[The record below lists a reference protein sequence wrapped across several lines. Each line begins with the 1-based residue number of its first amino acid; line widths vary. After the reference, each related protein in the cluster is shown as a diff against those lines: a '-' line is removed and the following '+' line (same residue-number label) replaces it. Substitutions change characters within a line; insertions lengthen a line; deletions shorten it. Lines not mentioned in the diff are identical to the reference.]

1 VVLSCVWCQIG
12 VNTLFGD
19 SAGTQ
24 GCLDLLKIGLQMA
37 SFKDHTDIS
46 ATNIIKPTLEAL
58 PTDDQQPF
66 NDLMRREEE
75 EVLQQ
80 LPNGARG

>member
-1 VVLSCVWCQIG
+1 
-12 VNTLFGD
+12 
-19 SAGTQ
+19 
-24 GCLDLLKIGLQMA
+24 MA